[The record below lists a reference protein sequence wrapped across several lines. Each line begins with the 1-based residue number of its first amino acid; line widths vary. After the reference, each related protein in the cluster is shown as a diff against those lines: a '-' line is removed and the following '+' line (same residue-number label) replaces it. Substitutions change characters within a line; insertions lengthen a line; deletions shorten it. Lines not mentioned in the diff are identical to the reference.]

1 MRSWR
6 HLAALVAILA
16 LLLAACG
23 DGDEGGATTTAAGDG
38 GDTTEVTETTAVT
51 ETTGGEGSDTTTAE
65 GDGEPII
72 AASSLPLTG
81 EFSIP
86 AELHRDGYQ
95 LCVDLINE
103 RGGVLGREL
112 VLEVEDNQS
121 DQEIAVAQYERMV
134 AEADILFGT
143 FSSLLT
149 GPTSAIA
156 EQNGMVYPVPSG
168 GAQRIWE
175 RGFENIFYFQAR
187 VAEDIGTAAVNALIH
202 YRDEGLISEDDFPE
216 TAAVVYADD
225 PFAAAA
231 RNGLAGGT
239 VNDPATG
246 EVLADLAPGFLAEAG
261 IEIVFD
267 EVWPVGFTDWTTFA
281 NSIAGSG
288 AESVFAATA
297 SVDETISL
305 VRALQQ
311 VGHQPSFVW
320 MSQGAQSE
328 FRDELGGPEEG
339 LTVHTVW
346 HQTAEFVGTLG
357 GEEYTNQDFVADF
370 QAAFG
375 NDPSEDEA
383 IPFAVCQGMEQAMI
397 GAGSTDNAAM
407 AQWLRDRTADDPVRT
422 IMGDFHW
429 DERGLPIGRDYILN
443 QWQDGSLNFVFP
455 VGEAL
460 DTTDMIF
467 PKPEW

>member
-1 MRSWR
+1 MKSWR
-6 HLAALVAILA
+6 RLATIMAVLA
-16 LLLAACG
+16 LLVAACG
-23 DGDEGGATTTAAGDG
+23 GGAGDTTTTAG
-38 GDTTEVTETTAVT
+38 GGGTTQPGTDTTEGGTDTTA
-51 ETTGGEGSDTTTAE
+51 AE

-72 AASSLPLTG
+72 AATSLPLTG

-86 AELHRDGYQ
+86 AELHRNGYQ

-103 RGGVLGREL
+103 KGGVLGREL

-121 DQEIAVAQYERMV
+121 DQEIAVTQYERMV

-175 RGFENIFYFQAR
+175 RGFQNIFYFQAQA
-187 VAEDIGTAAVNALIH
+187 AEGIGTAAVNALLH
-202 YRDEGLISEDDFPE
+202 YRDVGLISEDDFPE

-225 PFAAAA
+225 PFAAAG

-246 EVLADLAPGFLAEAG
+246 DVLADLAPGYLADAG

-267 EVWPVGFTDWTTFA
+267 EQWPVGFTDWTTFA
-281 NSIAGSG
+281 NSIASSG
-288 AESVFAATA
+288 AESVWAATA
-297 SVDETISL
+297 SVDEAISL
-305 VRALQQ
+305 VQGLQQ

-328 FRDELGGPEEG
+328 FRDELGGPENG

-346 HQTAEFVGTLG
+346 HPTAEFVGTLG
-357 GEEYTNQDFVADF
+357 GEEYSNQDFIVDF
-370 QAAFG
+370 QEAFG

-407 AQWLRDRTADDPVRT
+407 RQWLSERTADDPVRT

-443 QWQDGSLNFVFP
+443 QWQNGTLEFVFP
-455 VGEAL
+455 VGEGL
-460 DTTDMIF
+460 DTVDMIF
-467 PKPEW
+467 PKPGW

>member
-1 MRSWR
+1 MKSWR
-6 HLAALVAILA
+6 RLATITTVLA
-16 LLLAACG
+16 LLVTACG
-23 DGDEGGATTTAAGDG
+23 DGA
-38 GDTTEVTETTAVT
+38 GDTTTTVGGGGSTEPGTETTEGGT
-51 ETTGGEGSDTTTAE
+51 GTTGEGG
-65 GDGEPII
+65 GDPIV
-72 AASSLPLTG
+72 AATSLPLTG

-86 AELHRDGYQ
+86 AELHRNGYQ
-95 LCVDLINE
+95 LCVDLIND
-103 RGGVLGREL
+103 RGGILGREV

-121 DQEIAVAQYERMV
+121 DQEIAVTQYERMV

-175 RGFENIFYFQAR
+175 RGFQNLFYFQPR
-187 VAEDIGTAAVNALIH
+187 VGEDVGSAGVNALLY
-202 YRDEGLISEDDFPE
+202 YRDQGLISEEDFPE

-225 PFAAAA
+225 PFAAAG

-246 EVLADLAPGFLAEAG
+246 EVLADLAPGFLADAG

-267 EVWPVGFTDWTTFA
+267 EQWPVGFTDWTSFA
-281 NSIAGSG
+281 NNIAASG
-288 AESVFAATA
+288 AESVWAATA
-297 SVDETISL
+297 SVDEAISL
-305 VRALQQ
+305 VQGLQQ
-311 VGHQPSFVW
+311 VGAQPSFMW

-328 FRDELGGPEEG
+328 FRDELGGPENG
-339 LTVHTVW
+339 ITMHTVW
-346 HQTAEFVGTLG
+346 HPSVEFVGTLG

-370 QAAFG
+370 EAAYD
-375 NDPSEDEA
+375 NPPSEDEA
-383 IPFAVCQGMEQAMI
+383 IPFAVCQGMEQAII

-407 AQWLRDRTADDPVRT
+407 AQWFRDRTEGDPVRT
-422 IMGDFHW
+422 ILGDFHW
-429 DERGLPIGRDYILN
+429 DERGLPIGRNVLLN
-443 QWQDGSLNFVFP
+443 QWQDGILEFVFP
-455 VGEAL
+455 VEEGL
-460 DTTDMIF
+460 DTVDLVF

>member
-1 MRSWR
+1 MKSWKK
-6 HLAALVAILA
+6 LATILTVLA
-16 LLLAACG
+16 MVLAACG
-23 DGDEGGATTTAAGDG
+23 DGDGADTTAAGDTDTTADGGTDTTAGDGDPGTTMAEG
-38 GDTTEVTETTAVT
+38 GD
-51 ETTGGEGSDTTTAE
+51 
-65 GDGEPII
+65 PII
-72 AASSLPLTG
+72 AATSLPLTG

-86 AELHRDGYQ
+86 AELHRNGYQ

-121 DQEIAVAQYERMV
+121 DQEIAVTQYERMV
-134 AEADILFGT
+134 NEADILFGT

-175 RGFENIFYFQAR
+175 RGFENMFYFQAQA
-187 VAEDIGTAAVNALIH
+187 AEGIGTAAVNALLH

-225 PFAAAA
+225 PFAAAG

-246 EVLADLAPGFLAEAG
+246 EVLADLAPGYLADAG
-261 IEIVFD
+261 IEVVFD
-267 EVWPVGFTDWTTFA
+267 EQWPVGFTDWTTFA
-281 NSIAGSG
+281 NSIASSG
-288 AESVFAATA
+288 AESVWAATA

-305 VRALQQ
+305 VQALQQ

-328 FRDELGGPEEG
+328 FRDELGGAEEG

-346 HQTAEFVGTLG
+346 HPTAEFVGSLG
-357 GEEYTNQDFVADF
+357 GEEYTNQDFIADF

-407 AQWLRDRTADDPVRT
+407 AQWLRDRTEDDPVRT

-443 QWQDGSLNFVFP
+443 QWQDGALEFVYP
-455 VGEAL
+455 VGEGL
-460 DTTDMIF
+460 DTVDMIF

>member
-6 HLAALVAILA
+6 RLAAILA
-16 LLLAACG
+16 ILAMLVAACG
-23 DGDEGGATTTAAGDG
+23 DGAGDTTTTAGDG
-38 GDTTEVTETTAVT
+38 DGTTAPPTDTTEP
-51 ETTGGEGSDTTTAE
+51 SPDTTE
-65 GDGEPII
+65 GGDGEPIV
-72 AASSLPLTG
+72 AATSLPLTG

-86 AELHRDGYQ
+86 AELHQKGYQ

-121 DQEIAVAQYERMV
+121 DQEIAVTQYERMV

-175 RGFENIFYFQAR
+175 RGFQNMFYFQAQP
-187 VAEDIGTAAVNALIH
+187 AEGVGSAAVNALLH
-202 YRDEGLISEDDFPE
+202 YRDSGLISEDDFPE

-225 PFAAAA
+225 PFAAAG

-246 EVLADLAPGFLAEAG
+246 DVLADLAPGFLADAG

-267 EVWPVGFTDWTTFA
+267 EQWPVGFTDWTTFA
-281 NSIAGSG
+281 NSIAASG
-288 AESVFAATA
+288 AESLWAATA
-297 SVDETISL
+297 SVDEAISL
-305 VRALQQ
+305 IRGLQQ
-311 VGHQPSFVW
+311 VGFQPSFVW
-320 MSQGAQSE
+320 MSQGAQNE
-328 FRDELGGPEEG
+328 FRDELGGPENG

-346 HQTAEFVGTLG
+346 HPTAEFVGTLG
-357 GEEYTNQDFVADF
+357 GEEYTNQDFLADF
-370 QAAFG
+370 EAAFG
-375 NDPSEDEA
+375 SEPSEDEA

-422 IMGDFHW
+422 VLGEFHW

-443 QWQDGSLNFVFP
+443 QWQDGVLEFVFP
-455 VGEAL
+455 VGEGL
-460 DTTDMIF
+460 DTVDLLF
-467 PKPEW
+467 PKPDW

>member
-6 HLAALVAILA
+6 HLAAIVAILA
-16 LLLAACG
+16 LILAACG
-23 DGDEGGATTTAAGDG
+23 DGDEGGATTTAAGAG

-51 ETTGGEGSDTTTAE
+51 GTTVGEGSDTTTAE

-72 AASSLPLTG
+72 AATSLPLTG

-86 AELHRDGYQ
+86 AELHRNGYQ

-103 RGGVLGREL
+103 RGGVLGREMM
-112 VLEVEDNQS
+112 LEVEDNQS
-121 DQEIAVAQYERMV
+121 DQEIAVTQYERMV
-134 AEADILFGT
+134 NEADILFGT

-175 RGFENIFYFQAR
+175 RGFQNIFYFQPR
-187 VAEDIGTAAVNALIH
+187 VGEDVGSAGVNALLH
-202 YRDEGLISEDDFPE
+202 YRDAGLVSEEDFPE
-216 TAAVVYADD
+216 SAAVVYADD
-225 PFAAAA
+225 PFAAAG

-246 EVLADLAPGFLAEAG
+246 EVLADLAPGYLADAD

-267 EVWPVGFTDWTTFA
+267 EQWPVGFTDWTTFA
-281 NSIAGSG
+281 NSIAQSG
-288 AESVFAATA
+288 AESVWAATA
-297 SVDETISL
+297 SVDEAISL
-305 VRALQQ
+305 VQGLQQ
-311 VGHQPSFVW
+311 VGAQPSFIW

-328 FRDELGGPEEG
+328 FRDELGGPENG
-339 LTVHTVW
+339 ITMHTVW
-346 HQTAEFVGTLG
+346 HPTVEFAGSLA

-370 QAAFG
+370 EAAFG
-375 NDPSEDEA
+375 NEPSEDEA

-407 AQWLRDRTADDPVRT
+407 AQWFRDRTEDDPVRT
-422 IMGDFHW
+422 ILGDFYW
-429 DERGLPIGRDYILN
+429 DERGLPIGRNLLLN
-443 QWQDGSLNFVFP
+443 QWQDGTLEFVFP
-455 VGEAL
+455 VEEGL
-460 DTTDMIF
+460 DTVDLVF

>member
-6 HLAALVAILA
+6 RLAAILA
-16 LLLAACG
+16 ILAMLVAACG
-23 DGDEGGATTTAAGDG
+23 DEGGDTTTTAGDG
-38 GDTTEVTETTAVT
+38 GTTAPPTDTTEPSA
-51 ETTGGEGSDTTTAE
+51 DTTE
-65 GDGEPII
+65 GGDGEPIV
-72 AASSLPLTG
+72 AATSLPLTG

-86 AELHRDGYQ
+86 AELHRKGYQ

-121 DQEIAVAQYERMV
+121 DQEIAVTQYERMV
-134 AEADILFGT
+134 ADADILFGT

-175 RGFENIFYFQAR
+175 RGFQNIFYFQAR
-187 VAEDIGTAAVNALIH
+187 PAEGAGSAAVNALLH
-202 YRDEGLISEDDFPE
+202 YRDAGIISEDDFPE

-225 PFAAAA
+225 PFAAAG

-246 EVLADLAPGFLAEAG
+246 DVLADLAPGFLADAG

-267 EVWPVGFTDWTTFA
+267 EQWPVGFTDWTTFA
-281 NSIAGSG
+281 NSISASG
-288 AESVFAATA
+288 AESLWAATA
-297 SVDETISL
+297 SVDEAISL
-305 VRALQQ
+305 IRGLQQ
-311 VGHQPSFVW
+311 VGYQPSFVW
-320 MSQGAQSE
+320 MSQGAQNE

-357 GEEYTNQDFVADF
+357 GEEYTNQDFLADF
-370 QAAFG
+370 EAVHG
-375 NDPSEDEA
+375 SEPSEDEA

-422 IMGDFHW
+422 VLGDFHW

-443 QWQDGSLNFVFP
+443 QWQDGVLEFVFP
-455 VGEAL
+455 VGEGL
-460 DTTDMIF
+460 DTVDLLF
-467 PKPEW
+467 PKPDW